1 MAMKRNPVTDY
12 ILILAGALLQALAY
26 VLFFAPHSIV
36 PGGVYGITIILHHLT
51 RGLFSFAPDGL
62 PMGIMALF
70 FNVPLLILASR
81 KLGLR
86 SGART
91 IVAFV
96 SIAIFTDIIEA
107 LSGGKA
113 LIENDILLSALFG
126 GLLLGVGVYL
136 VISSYG
142 TNAGTDVLARVISR
156 SWGLN
161 LSTVILVIDSIVVI
175 LGMLAFQDW
184 LVPIYSLMAILAYSA
199 TIDKL
204 NITNPNC
211 MLTIVTDRMDDV
223 KQFILYE
230 TGHGGSYVDAKG
242 LYTDNEKKLIIAVV
256 SKREASACET
266 RIRKI
271 DPAAFVVITDAH
283 DVNGNGFFSVPHWNY
298 RKENESAPL

>member
-1 MAMKRNPVTDY
+1 MKRKPAVDY
-12 ILILAGALLQALAY
+12 ILILAGALLQAVAY
-26 VLFFAPHSIV
+26 VLFFAPHHIV
-36 PGGVYGITIILHHLT
+36 PGGVYGITIILHHIT
-51 RGLFSFAPDGL
+51 KGIFSFAPDGL
-62 PMGIMALF
+62 PIGIMALF

-96 SIAIFTDIIEA
+96 AIAIFTDVIEA

-113 LIENDILLSALFG
+113 LIENDVLLSALFG
-126 GLLLGVGVYL
+126 GLLLGIGVYL

-161 LSTVILVIDSIVVI
+161 RSSVILVIDSIIVL
-175 LGMLAFQDW
+175 LGWLAFKDP
-184 LVPIYSLMAILAYSA
+184 LVPLYSLMAILAYSL

-204 NITNPNC
+204 NVTNPNC
-211 MLTIVTDRMDDV
+211 MLTIVTDKIDDI

-242 LYTDNEKKLIIAVV
+242 LYTDNDKKLIMAVV
-256 SKREASACET
+256 SKREASACEN

>member
-1 MAMKRNPVTDY
+1 MKRNPVTDY

-298 RKENESAPL
+298 RQENESAPL

>member
-1 MAMKRNPVTDY
+1 MMKRKPVADY
-12 ILILAGALLQALAY
+12 LLILLGALLQAVAY

-36 PGGVYGITIILHHLT
+36 PGGIYGITIILHHLT
-51 RGLFSFAPDGL
+51 KGVFSFAPDGL

-96 SIAIFTDIIEA
+96 AIAIFTDVIEA
-107 LSGGKA
+107 LSDGKPV
-113 LIENDILLSALFG
+113 IENDVLLSALFG
-126 GLLLGVGVYL
+126 GILLGVGVYL

-161 LSTVILVIDSIVVI
+161 LATVILVIDSIIVL
-175 LGMLAFQDW
+175 LGLVAFKDW
-184 LVPIYSLMAILAYSA
+184 MVPLYSLMAILAYSA
-199 TIDKL
+199 TIEKL

-211 MLTIVTDRMDDV
+211 MLTIVTDKIDDI

>member
-1 MAMKRNPVTDY
+1 MMKRKPVADY
-12 ILILAGALLQALAY
+12 VLILLGALLQAVAY
-26 VLFFAPHSIV
+26 VLFFSPHSIV

-51 RGLFSFAPDGL
+51 KGVFSFAPDGL

-70 FNVPLLILASR
+70 FNVPLMILASR

-96 SIAIFTDIIEA
+96 SIAIFTDVIEA
-107 LSGGKA
+107 LSGGKPV
-113 LIENDILLSALFG
+113 IENDVLLSALFG
-126 GLLLGVGVYL
+126 GILLGVGVYL

-161 LSTVILVIDSIVVI
+161 LATVILVIDSIIVL
-175 LGMLAFQDW
+175 LGLVAFKDW
-184 LVPIYSLMAILAYSA
+184 MVPLYSLMAILAYSA
-199 TIDKL
+199 TIEKL

-211 MLTIVTDRMDDV
+211 MLTIVTDKMDDI

-256 SKREASACET
+256 SKRESSACET

-271 DPAAFVVITDAH
+271 DPEAFVVITDAH

>member
-1 MAMKRNPVTDY
+1 MAMKRKPVADY
-12 ILILAGALLQALAY
+12 LLILAGALLQAVAY

-51 RGLFSFAPDGL
+51 KGVFSFAPDGL

-70 FNVPLLILASR
+70 FNIPLLILASR

-96 SIAIFTDIIEA
+96 AIAIFTDIIEA
-107 LSGGKA
+107 LSGGRA
-113 LIENDILLSALFG
+113 LIEDDVLLSALFG

-156 SWGLN
+156 SWGLS
-161 LSTVILVIDSIVVI
+161 LSGVILVIDSIVVI
-175 LGMLAFQDW
+175 LGMLAFMDW

-211 MLTIVTDRMDDV
+211 MLTIVTDKMDDV

-230 TGHGGSYVDAKG
+230 TGHGGSYVDARG
-242 LYTDNEKKLIIAVV
+242 LYTDNEKKMIIAVV

-283 DVNGNGFFSVPHWNY
+283 DVNGNGFLSVPHWNY

>member
-1 MAMKRNPVTDY
+1 M
-12 ILILAGALLQALAY
+12 
-26 VLFFAPHSIV
+26 
-36 PGGVYGITIILHHLT
+36 
-51 RGLFSFAPDGL
+51 
-62 PMGIMALF
+62 
-70 FNVPLLILASR
+70 
-81 KLGLR
+81 
-86 SGART
+86 
-91 IVAFV
+91 
-96 SIAIFTDIIEA
+96 
-107 LSGGKA
+107 
-113 LIENDILLSALFG
+113 
-126 GLLLGVGVYL
+126 GVYL

-175 LGMLAFQDW
+175 LGMIAFSNW

-211 MLTIVTDRMDDV
+211 MLTIVTDKLDDV

-242 LYTDNEKKLIIAVV
+242 LYTDNDKKLILAVV

-298 RKENESAPL
+298 RKENDSAPL

>member
-1 MAMKRNPVTDY
+1 MKRNPVTDY

-96 SIAIFTDIIEA
+96 SIAIFTDILEA

>member
-1 MAMKRNPVTDY
+1 MKRKPVVDY
-12 ILILAGALLQALAY
+12 LLILAGALLQAVAY

-51 RGLFSFAPDGL
+51 KGVFSFAPDGL
-62 PMGIMALF
+62 PMGIMALC
-70 FNVPLLILASR
+70 FNIPLMILASR

-96 SIAIFTDIIEA
+96 AIAIFTDIIEA
-107 LSGGKA
+107 LTGGKP

-126 GLLLGVGVYL
+126 GILLGVGVYL

-161 LSTVILVIDSIVVI
+161 LATVILVIDSIIVL
-175 LGMLAFQDW
+175 LGLVAFGNW
-184 LVPIYSLMAILAYSA
+184 MVPLYSLMAILAYSA
-199 TIDKL
+199 TIEKL

-211 MLTIVTDRMDDV
+211 MLTIVTEKIDEI

-242 LYTDNEKKLIIAVV
+242 LYTDNDKKLILAVV

>member
-1 MAMKRNPVTDY
+1 MKRNPVTDY

-136 VISSYG
+136 VISNYG

-242 LYTDNEKKLIIAVV
+242 LYTDNDKKLIIAVV

>member
-1 MAMKRNPVTDY
+1 MMKRKPVADY
-12 ILILAGALLQALAY
+12 LLILLGALLQAVAY

-36 PGGVYGITIILHHLT
+36 PGGIYGITIILHHLT
-51 RGLFSFAPDGL
+51 KGVFSFAPDGL

-96 SIAIFTDIIEA
+96 AIAIFTDVIEA
-107 LSGGKA
+107 LSGGKPV
-113 LIENDILLSALFG
+113 IENDVLLSALFG
-126 GLLLGVGVYL
+126 GILLGVGVYL

-161 LSTVILVIDSIVVI
+161 LATVILVIDSIIVL
-175 LGMLAFQDW
+175 LGLVAFKDW
-184 LVPIYSLMAILAYSA
+184 MVPLYSLMAILAYSA
-199 TIDKL
+199 TIEKL

-211 MLTIVTDRMDDV
+211 MLTIVTDKIDDI

>member
-1 MAMKRNPVTDY
+1 MKRNPVTDY

-211 MLTIVTDRMDDV
+211 MLTIVTDRIDDV

>member
-1 MAMKRNPVTDY
+1 MMKRKPVADY
-12 ILILAGALLQALAY
+12 LLILLGALLQAVAY

-36 PGGVYGITIILHHLT
+36 PGGIYGITIILHHLT
-51 RGLFSFAPDGL
+51 KGVFSFAPDGL

-96 SIAIFTDIIEA
+96 AIAIFTDVIEA
-107 LSGGKA
+107 LSGGNPV
-113 LIENDILLSALFG
+113 IENDVLLSALFG
-126 GLLLGVGVYL
+126 GILLGVGVYL

-161 LSTVILVIDSIVVI
+161 LATVILVIDSIIVL
-175 LGMLAFQDW
+175 LGLVAFKDW
-184 LVPIYSLMAILAYSA
+184 MVPLYSLMAILAYSA
-199 TIDKL
+199 TIEKL

-211 MLTIVTDRMDDV
+211 MLTIVTDKIDDI

>member
-1 MAMKRNPVTDY
+1 MKRNPVTDY